1 LTCGWTKLTAKVQP
15 RYKEAVMYSSFSYQI
30 AQERV
35 ADLHRQAQHDALVR
49 AARQGR
55 QAHKRQSGHR
65 VPWLAFIAAR
75 RVRTA

>member
-1 LTCGWTKLTAKVQP
+1 
-15 RYKEAVMYSSFSYQI
+15 MYREFSYQI

>member
-1 LTCGWTKLTAKVQP
+1 
-15 RYKEAVMYSSFSYQI
+15 MYSSFSYQI

-55 QAHKRQSGHR
+55 RAHKRQSGHR
-65 VPWLAFIAAR
+65 VSLLPFIAAR